1 MGTKDILAAI
11 LDAVATTPFKAAAMI
26 FLLLLSSCH
35 EQKLFWVLCS
45 WLQISCLCVC
55 CCCCHLRT
63 SLVGEHKWGALP
75 NLCLKKKK
83 KKKKV
88 EVLVESQAVL
98 FSKV

>member
-1 MGTKDILAAI
+1 M
-11 LDAVATTPFKAAAMI
+11 VP
-26 FLLLLSSCH
+26 LLLASDL
-35 EQKLFWVLCS
+35 V
-45 WLQISCLCVC
+45 CVC

-88 EVLVESQAVL
+88 EVLVESQAVFL
-98 FSKV
+98 AKFRKLGNLLA

>member
-35 EQKLFWVLCS
+35 EQKLLWVLCS
-45 WLQISCLCVC
+45 WLQISSVC
-55 CCCCHLRT
+55 CCHCHLRT

-83 KKKKV
+83 KKV
-88 EVLVESQAVL
+88 EVLVESQEVL
-98 FSKV
+98 FGKV